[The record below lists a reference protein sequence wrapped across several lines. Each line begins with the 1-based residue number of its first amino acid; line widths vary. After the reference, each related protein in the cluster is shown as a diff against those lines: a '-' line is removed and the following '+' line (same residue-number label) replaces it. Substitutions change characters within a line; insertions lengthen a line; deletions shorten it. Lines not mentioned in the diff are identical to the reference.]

1 MEISRVHMNVDR
13 TTGTIETSL
22 GSVARRFTLP
32 LVALVCWSSPLA
44 GQEHGQFQLVLEL
57 NYVSAEKTIDLYR
70 GLSGRP
76 SEIAEL
82 RGSQLAM
89 QTTGLLAHRKL
100 DLSGLERALEAAKFN
115 QNLGDDVY
123 RMKEARDSVGP
134 LAELYNELRRRNF
147 GQKVASTVEQLFPA
161 GAKVRGTLPIYFV
174 AFGHQ
179 NIDAFVR
186 RVIWHGDQ
194 PLFAREQEGEPTIVV
209 NLAKAVHY
217 GRTLDER
224 FLGLLSTVAHEVF
237 HAAFD
242 AYKDESPLWRDYYA
256 RRPSYFDALTD
267 LAQNEGIAYYLSLIQ
282 SSRGRLPADW
292 EQRVANVFASFNRSA
307 EELLAP
313 GLTPARAQELLLSA
327 NTSGYWESYGAMAGM
342 VMAKQIDQGLGRGA
356 LAETIANGPMDFF
369 RKYID
374 LMRRSPS
381 MPLLSSR
388 VVQAIQNTSRR

>member
-1 MEISRVHMNVDR
+1 MS
-13 TTGTIETSL
+13 SL
-22 GSVARRFTLP
+22 RHLLP
-32 LVALVCWSSPLA
+32 LVAVVLWTQSLGA
-44 GQEHGQFQLVLEL
+44 QEHGQFQLVLEL
-57 NYVSAEKTIDLYR
+57 NYISAEKTIDLYR

-76 SEIAEL
+76 SDIAGL

-89 QTTGLLAHRKL
+89 QTTALLAQRKL
-100 DLSGLERALEAAKFN
+100 ELSGLERALESAKFN
-115 QNLGDDVY
+115 QSLGDDLY
-123 RMKEARDSVGP
+123 CMKDARDNVAA

-161 GAKVRGTLPIYFV
+161 GAKVRGTLPLYFV

-194 PLFAREQEGEPTIVV
+194 PLFAAEREGEPTIVV

-217 GRTLDER
+217 GRTVDER
-224 FLGLLSTVAHEVF
+224 FIGLLGTVAHEVF

-242 AYKDESPLWRDYYA
+242 AYKDESPVWRDYYA
-256 RRPSYFDALTD
+256 RRQSYFDALTD

-292 EQRVANVFASFNRSA
+292 ERRVANVFAAFNQAA

-313 GLTPARAQELLLSA
+313 GISPRRAQELLLSA

-342 VMAKQIDQGLGRGA
+342 VMAKQIDQGLGRRE
-356 LAETIANGPMDFF
+356 LAETITNGPADFF
-369 RKYID
+369 AKYIA
-374 LMRRSPS
+374 LMRRDSSVP
-381 MPLLSSR
+381 PLSSR
-388 VVQAIQNTSRR
+388 VVQAIQNAARR